1 MKLVINIGHGG
12 GDPGAVNKELGVTE
26 NSFNRDL
33 GEAIRAVWP
42 YYVRLIEQD
51 SYGLNKLVKDINAMQ
66 PDLVVSL
73 HCNAAEAKT
82 ATGTET
88 LYWHTSTKGKRLAE
102 CVQRQVVGVL
112 GLADR
117 GVKSRD
123 NLAVLRG
130 TSCPAIIVEPFF
142 LSNGAD
148 YQKAKLHVA
157 ELAKAIIKGVSDYV
171 GNVDTSAG
179 QSAGQANT
187 RPASSGSSKAK
198 AD

>member
-12 GDPGAVNKELGVTE
+12 KDPGAVNKELGVTE
-26 NSFNRDL
+26 NQFNRQL
-33 GEAIRAVWP
+33 GVTIKQLWP

-51 SYGLNKLVKDINAMQ
+51 DSGLNQLVRDINTME

-88 LYWHTSTKGKRLAE
+88 LYWHTSTEGKRLAE
-102 CVQRQVVGVL
+102 CVQARMVKAL

-117 GVKSRD
+117 GIKPRD
-123 NLAVLRG
+123 NLAILRG
-130 TSCPAIIVEPFF
+130 TKCPAIIVEPFF
-142 LSNGAD
+142 ISNGAD
-148 YQKAKLHVA
+148 YAKVDIDA
-157 ELAKAIIKGVSDYV
+157 LAKAILIGVSDYV
-171 GNVDTSAG
+171 GNVNTNPG
-179 QSAGQANT
+179 QSTGQANT

-198 AD
+198 AN

>member
-12 GDPGAVNKELGVTE
+12 KDPGAVNKELGVTE
-26 NSFNRDL
+26 NQFNRQL
-33 GEAIRAVWP
+33 GVTIKQLWP

-51 SYGLNKLVKDINAMQ
+51 DSGLNQLVRDINTME

-88 LYWHTSTKGKRLAE
+88 LYWHTSTAGKRLAE
-102 CVQRQVVGVL
+102 CVQARMVKAL

-117 GVKSRD
+117 GVKPRD
-123 NLAVLRG
+123 NLAILRG
-130 TSCPAIIVEPFF
+130 TKCPAIIVEPFF
-142 LSNGAD
+142 ISNGAD
-148 YQKAKLHVA
+148 YKKVDIDA
-157 ELAKAIIKGVSDYV
+157 LAKAILIGVSDYV

-179 QSAGQANT
+179 QSTGQVNT
-187 RPASSGSSKAK
+187 GPASSSGSKAK
-198 AD
+198 AN

>member
-12 GDPGAVNKELGVTE
+12 KDPGAVNKELGVTE
-26 NSFNRDL
+26 NQFNRQL
-33 GEAIRAVWP
+33 GVAIKQLWP

-51 SYGLNKLVKDINAMQ
+51 DSGLNQLVRDINTME

-102 CVQRQVVGVL
+102 CAQARMVKAL

-117 GVKSRD
+117 GIKPRD
-123 NLAVLRG
+123 NLAILRG
-130 TSCPAIIVEPFF
+130 TKCPAIIVEPFF
-142 LSNGAD
+142 ISNGAD
-148 YQKAKLHVA
+148 YKKVDIDA
-157 ELAKAIIKGVSDYV
+157 LAKAILMGVSDYV
-171 GNVDTSAG
+171 GNVDTGTGKPAG
-179 QSAGQANT
+179 QVNT
-187 RPASSGSSKAK
+187 GPASSGSSKAK
-198 AD
+198 AN

>member
-1 MKLVINIGHGG
+1 MRLVVNIGHGG
-12 GDPGAVNKELGVTE
+12 GDPGAINKELGVTE

-33 GEAIRAVWP
+33 GEAIRKLWP

-88 LYWHTSTKGKRLAE
+88 LYWHTSAEGKRLAE
-102 CVQRQVVGVL
+102 CVQRQMVGAL

-117 GVKSRD
+117 GAKARD

-148 YQKAKLHVA
+148 YHKAKMHVA

-171 GNVDTSAG
+171 GNIDTSAG
-179 QSAGQANT
+179 QSAGQTDT
-187 RPASSGSSKAK
+187 RPASSGSGKAK
-198 AD
+198 AN

>member
-1 MKLVINIGHGG
+1 MRLVTNIGHGG
-12 GDPGAVNKELGVTE
+12 KDPGAVNKELGITE
-26 NSFNRDL
+26 NQVNREL
-33 GEAIRAVWP
+33 GVAIKQLWP

-51 SYGLNKLVKDINAMQ
+51 DTGLNQLVKDINTME

-88 LYWHTSTKGKRLAE
+88 LYWHTSEKGKRLAE
-102 CVQRQVVGVL
+102 CVQARMVKAL

-117 GVKSRD
+117 GIKPRD

-130 TSCPAIIVEPFF
+130 TKCPAIIVEPFF
-142 LSNGAD
+142 ISNGAD
-148 YQKAKLHVA
+148 YAKVDIDT
-157 ELAKAIIKGVSDYV
+157 LAKAILMGVSDYV
-171 GNVDTSAG
+171 GNVDTSTG

-187 RPASSGSSKAK
+187 GPASSSGSKAK
-198 AD
+198 AN

>member
-12 GDPGAVNKELGVTE
+12 KDPGAVNKELGITE
-26 NSFNRDL
+26 NQFNRQL
-33 GEAIRAVWP
+33 GVVIKQLWP

-51 SYGLNKLVKDINAMQ
+51 NSGLNQLVRDINTME

-88 LYWHTSTKGKRLAE
+88 LCWHTSTEGKRLAE
-102 CVQRQVVGVL
+102 CVQARMVKAL

-117 GVKSRD
+117 GVKPRD
-123 NLAVLRG
+123 NLAILRG
-130 TSCPAIIVEPFF
+130 TKCPAIIVEPFF
-142 LSNGAD
+142 ISNGAD
-148 YQKAKLHVA
+148 YAKVDIDA
-157 ELAKAIIKGVSDYV
+157 LAKAILMGVSDYV

-179 QSAGQANT
+179 KSAGQANT
-187 RPASSGSSKAK
+187 GPASSSGGKAK
-198 AD
+198 AN

>member
-12 GDPGAVNKELGVTE
+12 KDPGAVNKELGITE
-26 NSFNRDL
+26 NQFNRQL
-33 GEAIRAVWP
+33 GVAIKQLWP

-51 SYGLNKLVKDINAMQ
+51 DAGLNQLVRDINTME

-88 LYWHTSTKGKRLAE
+88 LYWNTSAKGKQLAE
-102 CVQRQVVGVL
+102 CVQARMVKAL

-117 GVKSRD
+117 GVKPRD
-123 NLAVLRG
+123 NLAILRG
-130 TSCPAIIVEPFF
+130 TKCPAIIVEPFF
-142 LSNGAD
+142 ISNGAD
-148 YQKAKLHVA
+148 YKKVDIDA
-157 ELAKAIIKGVSDYV
+157 LAKAILMGVSDYV

-179 QSAGQANT
+179 QSAGQTNT
-187 RPASSGSSKAK
+187 GPASSSGSKAK
-198 AD
+198 AN

>member
-12 GDPGAVNKELGVTE
+12 KDPGAVNKELGVTE
-26 NSFNRDL
+26 NQFNRQL
-33 GEAIRAVWP
+33 GVTIKQLWP

-51 SYGLNKLVKDINAMQ
+51 DAGLNQLVRDINTME

-88 LYWHTSTKGKRLAE
+88 LYWPTSVKGKRLAE
-102 CVQRQVVGVL
+102 CVQARMVKAL

-117 GVKSRD
+117 GVKPRD
-123 NLAVLRG
+123 NLAILRG
-130 TSCPAIIVEPFF
+130 TKCPAIIVEPFF
-142 LSNGAD
+142 ISNGAD
-148 YQKAKLHVA
+148 YKKVDIDA
-157 ELAKAIIKGVSDYV
+157 LAKAILLGVSDYV

-179 QSAGQANT
+179 KSAGQANT
-187 RPASSGSSKAK
+187 GPASSGSSKA
-198 AD
+198 